1 VEFAGDECVAEGLV
15 VAVDCDRAD
24 GARPDAHR
32 GALLAAAIK
41 LAVLEDHPSDV
52 TFRDFLIV

>member
-1 VEFAGDECVAEGLV
+1 VAESLV